1 MSCKVS
7 EGRRLSSADST
18 SASLSRA
25 HTAGESADILSSS
38 VLTADTAR
46 AEHPPDTWH
55 IVVSQA
61 EQPQGTSGSCR
72 MVMAFPRNKVV
83 SYTPP
88 HEINEVDI
96 RNRSTINSAI
106 DADKRY
112 IKFLFA
118 LLDDVPAD
126 IRSIYNVK

>member
-1 MSCKVS
+1 MSSK
-7 EGRRLSSADST
+7 
-18 SASLSRA
+18 
-25 HTAGESADILSSS
+25 
-38 VLTADTAR
+38 
-46 AEHPPDTWH
+46 
-55 IVVSQA
+55 Q
-61 EQPQGTSGSCR
+61 
-72 MVMAFPRNKVV
+72 KVV

-96 RNRSTINSAI
+96 RNRSAINSAI

-126 IRSIYNVK
+126 IRSMYNVKYGELKFTDLKVCCV